1 MQQNKF
7 SISALRIAGILV
19 LLVALV
25 CVRFYE
31 QHLFYDPL
39 LPFFKN
45 EARQLPPYDGGRLFM
60 GLALRYGLNSLISL
74 GIIWFAFNDTQVV
87 KLSAILF
94 AGLFAL
100 LAGILFV
107 VLTFNQPNLLLVFY
121 VRRFLIQPFLL
132 ILFLPAFYYQKHLK

>member
-7 SISALRIAGILV
+7 SISGIRMLGIVV

-25 CVRFYE
+25 CVRFFE

-45 EARQLPPYDGGRLFM
+45 EGKELPPYDGAKLFM
-60 GLALRYGLNSLISL
+60 GLAFRYFLNSLISL
-74 GIIWFAFNDTQVV
+74 GILWFVFKDSHVV
-87 KLSAILF
+87 KLSAFLF
-94 AGLFAL
+94 AGLF
-100 LAGILFV
+100 V
-107 VLTFNQPNLLLVFY
+107 VLTGVLFMVLSFERPNLLTIFY
-121 VRRFLIQPFLL
+121 VRRFLIQPYLL